1 MNLPKKLSAAL
12 IPKLLLPLSAN
23 ELLRLQSP
31 RFDSRTRWETF
42 LKASTPHSRHR
53 EVVLIVITQS
63 EKWPTVFLDLG
74 FSHCRHDTRLRGIC
88 PEHHSHMHLQLA
100 GLHTLVVD
108 GAAPLLRSPAE
119 RELIALDNRKPGRLP
134 TMCRSMDPSA
144 ATERHPTLNVRICRA
159 PVLTSLLGGSHFN
172 MANYL
177 YFTDPLCETPHSD
190 PSSCLCARLF
200 FSMRPLLPHPYI
212 LSH

>member
-23 ELLRLQSP
+23 EILRLQSP

-74 FSHCRHDTRLRGIC
+74 FSHCRYDTRLRGIC

-108 GAAPLLRSPAE
+108 GAAPLLRFPAE
-119 RELIALDNRKPGRLP
+119 Q
-134 TMCRSMDPSA
+134 
-144 ATERHPTLNVRICRA
+144 
-159 PVLTSLLGGSHFN
+159 
-172 MANYL
+172 
-177 YFTDPLCETPHSD
+177 
-190 PSSCLCARLF
+190 
-200 FSMRPLLPHPYI
+200 
-212 LSH
+212 